1 MEIYIADD
9 AQQIAKDFAEHLKAR
24 VSEQE
29 HFTIALSGGST
40 PAVLFR
46 LLVAEYKDK
55 IDWSRVH
62 FFWGDERCVPPE
74 DEQSNFKMAN
84 DLLLSKVGVT
94 ENQIHRVR
102 GEDIPEAEA
111 SRYGEEIRSVV
122 DIENELPAFDLII
135 LGMGSDG
142 HTASIFPHQME
153 LLHET
158 RICAVAEHPE
168 SKQKRVTFTGR
179 LINNAREIAFLVTGD
194 SKKDKVE
201 AIVKQTNGYDAYPA
215 SHMIP
220 TNGSLLWFLD
230 QTAAAKLIPAE

>member
-9 AQQIAKDFAEHLKAR
+9 AQQIAKDFAKHLQAR

-46 LLVAEYKDK
+46 LLAAEYKDK
-55 IDWSRVH
+55 MDWNRIH

-84 DLLLSKVGVT
+84 DLLLSKVAIA

-102 GEDIPEAEA
+102 GEDVPEVEA
-111 SRYGEEIRSVV
+111 SRYSEEIRSVV
-122 DIENELPAFDLII
+122 AIENELPAFDLII

-179 LINNAREIAFLVTGD
+179 LINNAKEIAFLVTGD

-201 AIVKQTNGYDAYPA
+201 AIVKRLEERRHSNFSMNY
-215 SHMIP
+215 
-220 TNGSLLWFLD
+220 FLIKMV
-230 QTAAAKLIPAE
+230 QKSQNQKGTVLV